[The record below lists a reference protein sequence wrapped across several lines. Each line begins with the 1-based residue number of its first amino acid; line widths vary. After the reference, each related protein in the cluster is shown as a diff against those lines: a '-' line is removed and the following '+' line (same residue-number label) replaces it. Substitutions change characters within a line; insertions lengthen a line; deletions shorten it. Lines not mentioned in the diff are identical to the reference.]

1 MKRTK
6 KSKETFVLIQAGADD
21 GLIKGMTQG
30 IKRYKHFRDVG
41 VIGCGKWLSEERE
54 EWRVFCIGPLDK
66 EIVSFVK

>member
-1 MKRTK
+1 MLT
-6 KSKETFVLIQAGADD
+6 QAGADD

-41 VIGCGKWLSEERE
+41 VIGCVNDWLSEERE